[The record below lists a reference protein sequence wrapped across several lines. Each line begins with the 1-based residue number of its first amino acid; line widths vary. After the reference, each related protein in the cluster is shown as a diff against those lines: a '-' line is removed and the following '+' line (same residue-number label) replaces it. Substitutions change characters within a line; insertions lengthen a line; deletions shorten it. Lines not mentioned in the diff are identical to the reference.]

1 MNFKY
6 YREHMRTCN
15 ILMLIY
21 LMASKLLY
29 QLMDWETFN
38 LLTAL
43 EQVKG
48 VIRALQTPMMVLLT
62 KIPTLI

>member
-1 MNFKY
+1 
-6 YREHMRTCN
+6 
-15 ILMLIY
+15 
-21 LMASKLLY
+21 MASKLLY
-29 QLMDWETFN
+29 LLMDWETFN

-48 VIRALQTPMMVLLT
+48 VIRALQTPMLVLLT